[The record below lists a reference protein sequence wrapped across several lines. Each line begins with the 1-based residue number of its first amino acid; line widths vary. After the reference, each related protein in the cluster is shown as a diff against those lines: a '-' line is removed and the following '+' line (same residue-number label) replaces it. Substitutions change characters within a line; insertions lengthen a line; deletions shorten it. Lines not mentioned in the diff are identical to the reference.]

1 MSFLSQQLQEF
12 FRLQTYTGGLYCL
25 FIDKYKALDT
35 FLFLANEKHSVN
47 EVIVGCNALQNVLLK
62 SMSRSYI
69 ICNKKIDII
78 FSRHFH
84 SNPYCKFV
92 VLNSIRK
99 YLYYLYLLVI
109 NNCKLQ
115 LNNKQKSYALHRL
128 VIYEFYDVCMYYP
141 KEAMSLFWSISQTFD
156 TSITCEPYKVSNT
169 ISLGFKLCSPFLF
182 KLWQRILIHYSM
194 LQIELNTFF
203 KFIFLNW
210 YRIAK
215 AWYILKAHAFS

>member
-1 MSFLSQQLQEF
+1 M
-12 FRLQTYTGGLYCL
+12 
-25 FIDKYKALDT
+25 
-35 FLFLANEKHSVN
+35 
-47 EVIVGCNALQNVLLK
+47 
-62 SMSRSYI
+62 
-69 ICNKKIDII
+69 
-78 FSRHFH
+78 
-84 SNPYCKFV
+84 
-92 VLNSIRK
+92 
-99 YLYYLYLLVI
+99 
-109 NNCKLQ
+109 
-115 LNNKQKSYALHRL
+115 NNKQKSYALHRL

-203 KFIFLNW
+203 KFIIINW

-215 AWYILKAHAFS
+215 AWYILKAHAFTAVFNIVFLSNLQCLLYHIIFKGVNICLIYICYNICFS